1 MTDEVKQKIAELLNE
16 LKAQQDKYVKLY
28 QMFQVDL
35 ANMDRHANQKAE
47 ELIELLLCDE
57 DDGHGT
63 MTGWWLYEEVEKV
76 LYAEGSNGKEVIAN
90 VEKAEDFVEWMVTR
104 EITN

>member
-16 LKAQQDKYVKLY
+16 LKAQQDKYIKLY
-28 QMFQVDL
+28 QMFHVDL
-35 ANMDRHANQKAE
+35 SNMDRHVNQKAE

-57 DDGHGT
+57 DDEHGT
-63 MTGWWLYEEVEKV
+63 MTSWWLYEDVDKL

-90 VEKAEDFVEWMVTR
+90 LEKAEDFVEWMVGR
-104 EITN
+104 EIEN